1 MSKVEGVS
9 KVESVSKV
17 KGLQTFPGNRII
29 WHALIVGVVWLLLL
43 LLNNNIDPLYSSYL
57 ALIAM
62 YATAMFG
69 MTILVGLSGQVSL
82 GNGALMA
89 VGGYVFALT
98 SMNWETVP
106 IFGWQWNAI
115 WSMVF
120 AGLGGVLVGGV
131 VGGLAARLKGPYLA
145 GLTLGLAV
153 GVPAITNRFPELL
166 GGENGLMLTVPY
178 PDGGYAAAGAAA
190 SLDPGAEGE
199 LESTTDPGGD
209 QNGELGTDDQ
219 FAELDLS
226 EFDQETDP
234 DAGLATEDLLTEE
247 DFGSGDQLA
256 DGDLLTEEDFGSGDQ
271 LADGDL
277 LTEEDFGSGDQ
288 LGLDGTDIGTDI
300 GTDAGTDIGA
310 DLNVDSDSLL
320 DGFDSGFIIERWQ
333 ASMAIAVAC
342 IVAFAALNLVRGRQ
356 GRVWKAV
363 RDDPIAAAVV
373 GISPSGS
380 KVSAFVVSSLFAA
393 LAGAVFAQILSF
405 IGPGAFGLGL
415 SLSLLVGIVLG
426 GRASLLGAILGA
438 ILLVWLPE
446 LVDGLA
452 GERGWPEQ
460 ITNNAPNLLYGLL
473 VVAVVLAAPGG
484 VTGTIRSWVDKAR
497 GKARSPLS

>member
-1 MSKVEGVS
+1 MKN
-9 KVESVSKV
+9 
-17 KGLQTFPGNRII
+17 LRTFPGNRII
-29 WHALIVGVVWLLLL
+29 WHAVIVGVVWLLLL
-43 LLNNNIDPLYSSYL
+43 LLNNNIDPLYSLSL

-98 SMNWETVP
+98 SMNWQTVP
-106 IFGWQWNAI
+106 IFGWEWNAI

-131 VGGLAARLKGPYLA
+131 IGGLAARLRGPYLA

-178 PDGGYAAAGAAA
+178 PEGGYAAAAAGSDTA
-190 SLDPGAEGE
+190 TDGTTEVTIDPNTGVD
-199 LESTTDPGGD
+199 ES
-209 QNGELGTDDQ
+209 QY
-219 FAELDLS
+219 AELDMS
-226 EFDQETDP
+226 QFDQGVDLNA
-234 DAGLATEDLLTEE
+234 DLAPEDMLT
-247 DFGSGDQLA
+247 
-256 DGDLLTEEDFGSGDQ
+256 DGDLLTADDFGTGDQ
-271 LADGDL
+271 LAQGDM
-277 LTEEDFGSGDQ
+277 LTDEDFGTGTD
-288 LGLDGTDIGTDI
+288 LGLDGTDP
-300 GTDAGTDIGA
+300 GA
-310 DLNVDSDSLL
+310 DLATNPNL
-320 DGFDSGFIIERWQ
+320 DPTGITDTFDSGFIIERWQ

-342 IVAFAALNLVRGRQ
+342 LVAFAALNLVRGRQ

-380 KVSAFVVSSLFAA
+380 KISAFVVSSLFAA

-405 IGPGAFGLGL
+405 VGPGAFGLGL

-426 GRASLLGAILGA
+426 GRASLLGAIIGA
-438 ILLVWLPE
+438 LLLVWLPE
-446 LVDGLA
+446 LVNGLS

-484 VTGTIRSWVDKAR
+484 ITGTIRSWVDKAR
-497 GKARSPLS
+497 GKTRSPLS

>member
-1 MSKVEGVS
+1 MSKVAEVS
-9 KVESVSKV
+9 KVEEVSKV
-17 KGLQTFPGNRII
+17 KSLQTFPGNRII

-190 SLDPGAEGE
+190 SLDPGTEGE

-234 DAGLATEDLLTEE
+234 DAGLATE
-247 DFGSGDQLA
+247 
-256 DGDLLTEEDFGSGDQ
+256 DLLTEEDFGSGDQ

>member
-1 MSKVEGVS
+1 MSLLTD
-9 KVESVSKV
+9 V
-17 KGLQTFPGNRII
+17 KNMSNAQKLRTFPGNRIV
-29 WHALIVGVVWLLLL
+29 WHAVIVGVVWLLLL

-57 ALIAM
+57 ALVAM

-98 SMNWETVP
+98 SMNWQTVP
-106 IFGWQWNAI
+106 IFGWEWNAV

-120 AGLGGVLVGGV
+120 AGLGGILIGGI

-178 PDGGYAAAGAAA
+178 PAGGYAASEIAAGTESGAETSDPNSDAGSDTGAAA
-190 SLDPGAEGE
+190 GE
-199 LESTTDPGGD
+199 D
-209 QNGELGTDDQ
+209 QY
-219 FAELDLS
+219 AELDLS
-226 EFDQETDP
+226 EFDQGVDASSDP
-234 DAGLATEDLLTEE
+234 NATLATEDLLTE
-247 DFGSGDQLA
+247 
-256 DGDLLTEEDFGSGDQ
+256 GDLLTLDDFSNG
-271 LADGDL
+271 GDL
-277 LTEEDFGSGDQ
+277 GLESADPAVEPSVDPSVDA
-288 LGLDGTDIGTDI
+288 GLDPGLNPSGITD
-300 GTDAGTDIGA
+300 
-310 DLNVDSDSLL
+310 S
-320 DGFDSGFIIERWQ
+320 FDTGFIIERWQ
-333 ASMAIAVAC
+333 ASMAIAVARL
-342 IVAFAALNLVRGRQ
+342 VAFAALNLIRGRQ

-405 IGPGAFGLGL
+405 VGPGAFGLGL

-426 GRASLLGAILGA
+426 GRSSLLGAILGA
-438 ILLVWLPE
+438 LIIVWLPE
-446 LVDGLA
+446 LVNGLS
-452 GERGWPEQ
+452 GERGWPDQ

-484 VTGTIRSWVDKAR
+484 ITGTVRSWIDRSR
-497 GKARSPLS
+497 GKSRSPLS

>member
-1 MSKVEGVS
+1 MSNVSDVKNVEKLS
-9 KVESVSKV
+9 STQKLRS
-17 KGLQTFPGNRII
+17 FPGNRIV
-29 WHALIVGVVWLLLL
+29 WHAVIVGAVWLLLL

-57 ALIAM
+57 ALVAM

-98 SMNWETVP
+98 SMNWQTVP
-106 IFGWQWNAI
+106 IFGWQWNAV

-120 AGLGGVLVGGV
+120 AGLGGILIGGI

-178 PDGGYAAAGAAA
+178 PAGGYAASDGSEAAA
-190 SLDPGAEGE
+190 GTDSGTESTDPDADPGIDSGTATGE
-199 LESTTDPGGD
+199 D
-209 QNGELGTDDQ
+209 QY
-219 FAELDLS
+219 AELDLS
-226 EFDQETDP
+226 EFDQGLDENIDP
-234 DAGLATEDLLTEE
+234 NASVGTEDLLTE
-247 DFGSGDQLA
+247 
-256 DGDLLTEEDFGSGDQ
+256 GDLLTLDDLSDG
-271 LADGDL
+271 GDL
-277 LTEEDFGSGDQ
+277 GLESAEPTVESSIDPNGDTGVD
-288 LGLDGTDIGTDI
+288 LGVDAGLDPSGFTD
-300 GTDAGTDIGA
+300 
-310 DLNVDSDSLL
+310 S
-320 DGFDSGFIIERWQ
+320 FDSGFIIERWQ

-342 IVAFAALNLVRGRQ
+342 LVAFAALNLIRGRQ

-380 KVSAFVVSSLFAA
+380 KVSAFVISSLFAA

-405 IGPGAFGLGL
+405 VGPGAFGLGL

-426 GRASLLGAILGA
+426 GRSSLLGAILGA
-438 ILLVWLPE
+438 LIIVWLPE

-452 GERGWPEQ
+452 GERGWPDQ
-460 ITNNAPNLLYGLL
+460 LTNNAPNLLYGLL

-484 VTGTIRSWVDKAR
+484 ITGTLRSWIDKSR
-497 GKARSPLS
+497 GKSRSPLS

>member
-1 MSKVEGVS
+1 MNNMSD
-9 KVESVSKV
+9 V
-17 KGLQTFPGNRII
+17 KNVDKSGNAQKLRSFPGNRIV
-29 WHALIVGVVWLLLL
+29 WHAVIVGAVWLLLL

-57 ALIAM
+57 ALVAM
-62 YATAMFG
+62 YATAMIG

-98 SMNWETVP
+98 SMNWQTVP
-106 IFGWQWNAI
+106 FFGWQWNAV

-120 AGLGGVLVGGV
+120 AGLGGIIIGLI

-153 GVPAITNRFPELL
+153 GVPAITNRFPGLL

-178 PDGGYAAAGAAA
+178 PAGGYAASEGFETTPGTTEPNA
-190 SLDPGAEGE
+190 DPGLDGNADTGE
-199 LESTTDPGGD
+199 D
-209 QNGELGTDDQ
+209 QY
-219 FAELDLS
+219 AELDLS
-226 EFDQETDP
+226 EFDQGLDETSDP
-234 DAGLATEDLLTEE
+234 NASVGTEDLLTE
-247 DFGSGDQLA
+247 
-256 DGDLLTEEDFGSGDQ
+256 GDLLTLDDFSGE
-271 LADGDL
+271 GD
-277 LTEEDFGSGDQ
+277 
-288 LGLDGTDIGTDI
+288 LGLDSFDPTVEPSIDPNFDI
-300 GTDAGTDIGA
+300 DAGGDPTG
-310 DLNVDSDSLL
+310 VTDSL
-320 DGFDSGFIIERWQ
+320 DAGFVIEQWQ

-342 IVAFAALNLVRGRQ
+342 LVAFTALNLIRGRQ

-405 IGPGAFGLGL
+405 VGPGAFGLGL

-426 GRASLLGAILGA
+426 GRSSLLGAILGA
-438 ILLVWLPE
+438 LIIVWLPE

-452 GERGWPEQ
+452 GERGWPDQ

-484 VTGTIRSWVDKAR
+484 ITGTVRSWIGKSR
-497 GKARSPLS
+497 GKSRSPLS

>member
-1 MSKVEGVS
+1 MKN
-9 KVESVSKV
+9 
-17 KGLQTFPGNRII
+17 LRTFPGNRII
-29 WHALIVGVVWLLLL
+29 WHAVIVGVVWLLLL

-98 SMNWETVP
+98 SMNWQTVP

-131 VGGLAARLKGPYLA
+131 IGGLAARLRGPYLA

-178 PDGGYAAAGAAA
+178 PEGGYAAAAAGSDA
-190 SLDPGAEGE
+190 
-199 LESTTDPGGD
+199 TTDTAID
-209 QNGELGTDDQ
+209 TAIDGTTEVAIDPNTGVDESQ
-219 FAELDLS
+219 YAELDMS
-226 EFDQETDP
+226 QFDQGVDLNADVAP
-234 DAGLATEDLLTEE
+234 EDMLT
-247 DFGSGDQLA
+247 
-256 DGDLLTEEDFGSGDQ
+256 DGDLLTADDFGTGDQ
-271 LADGDL
+271 LAQGDM
-277 LTEEDFGSGDQ
+277 LTDEDFGTGTD
-288 LGLDGTDIGTDI
+288 LGLDGTDP
-300 GTDAGTDIGA
+300 GA
-310 DLNVDSDSLL
+310 DLGSDLATNPNL
-320 DGFDSGFIIERWQ
+320 DPTGITDTFDSGFIIERWQ

-342 IVAFAALNLVRGRQ
+342 LVAFAALNLVRGRQ

-363 RDDPIAAAVV
+363 RDDPIAAAVI

-380 KVSAFVVSSLFAA
+380 KISAFVVSSLFAA

-426 GRASLLGAILGA
+426 GRASLLGAIVGA
-438 ILLVWLPE
+438 LLLVWLPE
-446 LVDGLA
+446 LVNGLS

-484 VTGTIRSWVDKAR
+484 ITGTIRSWVDKAR
-497 GKARSPLS
+497 GKTRSPLS

>member
-1 MSKVEGVS
+1 MSNMS
-9 KVESVSKV
+9 DV
-17 KGLQTFPGNRII
+17 KNVDRLSHAQKLRTFPGNRIV
-29 WHALIVGVVWLLLL
+29 WHAVIVGVVWLLLL

-57 ALIAM
+57 ALVAM

-98 SMNWETVP
+98 SMNWQTVP
-106 IFGWQWNAI
+106 IFGWQWNAV

-120 AGLGGVLVGGV
+120 AGLGGILIGGI

-178 PDGGYAAAGAAA
+178 PAGGYAASG
-190 SLDPGAEGE
+190 SSEVSSG
-199 LESTTDPGGD
+199 TTDPNADPGIADGED
-209 QNGELGTDDQ
+209 QY
-219 FAELDLS
+219 AELDLS
-226 EFDQETDP
+226 GFDQGLDPSTDP
-234 DAGLATEDLLTEE
+234 NATAGTEDLVAE
-247 DFGSGDQLA
+247 
-256 DGDLLTEEDFGSGDQ
+256 GDLLTLDDLSG
-271 LADGDL
+271 DGDL
-277 LTEEDFGSGDQ
+277 
-288 LGLDGTDIGTDI
+288 GLDIADPTAEPSIDPNIDPNIDTGV
-300 GTDAGTDIGA
+300 DAGGDPLGITE
-310 DLNVDSDSLL
+310 S
-320 DGFDSGFIIERWQ
+320 FDSGFIIERWQ

-342 IVAFAALNLVRGRQ
+342 LVAFAALNLIRGRQ

-426 GRASLLGAILGA
+426 GRSSLLGAILGA
-438 ILLVWLPE
+438 LIIVWLPE
-446 LVDGLA
+446 LVNGLA
-452 GERGWPEQ
+452 GDRGWPDQ

-473 VVAVVLAAPGG
+473 VVAVVLSAPGG
-484 VTGTIRSWVDKAR
+484 ITGTVRSWVDKAR
-497 GKARSPLS
+497 GKDRSPLS

>member
-1 MSKVEGVS
+1 MKN
-9 KVESVSKV
+9 
-17 KGLQTFPGNRII
+17 LRTFPGNRII
-29 WHALIVGVVWLLLL
+29 WHAVIVGVVWLLLL

-98 SMNWETVP
+98 SMNWQTVP

-131 VGGLAARLKGPYLA
+131 IGGLAARLRGPYLA

-153 GVPAITNRFPELL
+153 GVPAIANRFPELL

-178 PDGGYAAAGAAA
+178 PEGGYAAAAAGSDTA
-190 SLDPGAEGE
+190 TDT
-199 LESTTDPGGD
+199 TTDATSD
-209 QNGELGTDDQ
+209 GTTEVTIDPNTGVDESQ
-219 FAELDLS
+219 YAELDMS
-226 EFDQETDP
+226 QFDQGVDP
-234 DAGLATEDLLTEE
+234 NADLAPEDMLT
-247 DFGSGDQLA
+247 
-256 DGDLLTEEDFGSGDQ
+256 DGDLLTADDFGTGDQ
-271 LADGDL
+271 LAQGDM
-277 LTEEDFGSGDQ
+277 LTDEDFVTGTD
-288 LGLDGTDIGTDI
+288 LGLDGTDP
-300 GTDAGTDIGA
+300 GA
-310 DLNVDSDSLL
+310 DLATTPNL
-320 DGFDSGFIIERWQ
+320 DPTGITDTFDSGFIIERWQ

-342 IVAFAALNLVRGRQ
+342 LVAFAALNLVRGRQ

-363 RDDPIAAAVV
+363 RDDPIAAAVI

-380 KVSAFVVSSLFAA
+380 KISAFVVSSLFAA

-426 GRASLLGAILGA
+426 GRASLLGAIIGA
-438 ILLVWLPE
+438 LLLVWLPE
-446 LVDGLA
+446 LVNGLS

-484 VTGTIRSWVDKAR
+484 ITGTIRSWVDQAR
-497 GKARSPLS
+497 DKTRSPLS

>member
-1 MSKVEGVS
+1 MKN
-9 KVESVSKV
+9 
-17 KGLQTFPGNRII
+17 LRTFPGNRII
-29 WHALIVGVVWLLLL
+29 WHAVIVGVVWLLLL

-98 SMNWETVP
+98 SMNWQTVP

-131 VGGLAARLKGPYLA
+131 IGGLAARLRGPYLA

-153 GVPAITNRFPELL
+153 GVPAIANRFPELL

-178 PDGGYAAAGAAA
+178 PEGGYAAAAAGSDA
-190 SLDPGAEGE
+190 
-199 LESTTDPGGD
+199 TTDTVTD
-209 QNGELGTDDQ
+209 TVTDGTTEVTIDPNTGVDESQ
-219 FAELDLS
+219 YAELDLS
-226 EFDQETDP
+226 QFDQGVDQNA
-234 DAGLATEDLLTEE
+234 DLAPEDMLT
-247 DFGSGDQLA
+247 
-256 DGDLLTEEDFGSGDQ
+256 DGDLLTADDFGTGDQ
-271 LADGDL
+271 LAQGDM
-277 LTEEDFGSGDQ
+277 LTDEDFGTGTD
-288 LGLDGTDIGTDI
+288 LGLDGTDL
-300 GTDAGTDIGA
+300 GA
-310 DLNVDSDSLL
+310 DLATTPNL
-320 DGFDSGFIIERWQ
+320 DPTGITDTFDSGFIIERWQ

-342 IVAFAALNLVRGRQ
+342 LVAFAALNLVRGRQ

-380 KVSAFVVSSLFAA
+380 KISAFVVSSLFAA

-426 GRASLLGAILGA
+426 GRASLLGAIIGA
-438 ILLVWLPE
+438 LLLVWLPE
-446 LVDGLA
+446 LVNGLS

-484 VTGTIRSWVDKAR
+484 ITGTIRSWVDKAR
-497 GKARSPLS
+497 GKTRSPLS

>member
-1 MSKVEGVS
+1 MNN
-9 KVESVSKV
+9 V
-17 KGLQTFPGNRII
+17 KNLRTFPGNRIM
-29 WHALIVGVVWLLLL
+29 WHAVIVGVVWLLLL

-57 ALIAM
+57 ALVAM

-98 SMNWETVP
+98 SMNWQTVP
-106 IFGWQWNAI
+106 LIGWQWNAV

-120 AGLGGVLVGGV
+120 AGLGGILIGGII
-131 VGGLAARLKGPYLA
+131 GGLAARLRGPYLA

-166 GGENGLMLTVPY
+166 GGESGLMLSVPY
-178 PDGGYAAAGAAA
+178 PAGGYAP
-190 SLDPGAEGE
+190 LDSAVGSSSDSSSDSGSDGTIDPN
-199 LESTTDPGGD
+199 STVEED
-209 QNGELGTDDQ
+209 QY
-219 FAELDLS
+219 AELDLS
-226 EFDQETDP
+226 EFEQDADP
-234 DAGLATEDLLTEE
+234 DADLAPEDLLT
-247 DFGSGDQLA
+247 
-256 DGDLLTEEDFGSGDQ
+256 DGDLLTDEDFG
-271 LADGDL
+271 
-277 LTEEDFGSGDQ
+277 
-288 LGLDGTDIGTDI
+288 
-300 GTDAGTDIGA
+300 AGTDLGIDGA
-310 DLNVDSDSLL
+310 DLGTDLEADLDAGVGTDLGADLTVDPTGITDA
-320 DGFDSGFIIERWQ
+320 FDSEFIIERWQ

-342 IVAFAALNLVRGRQ
+342 LVAFAALNLVRGRQ

-363 RDDPIAAAVV
+363 RDDPVAAAVV

-380 KVSAFVVSSLFAA
+380 KISAFVVSSLFAA

-426 GRASLLGAILGA
+426 GRSSLLGAILGA
-438 ILLVWLPE
+438 LLLVWLPE
-446 LVDGLA
+446 LVNGLS

-484 VTGTIRSWVDKAR
+484 VTGTVRAWVDKAR
-497 GKARSPLS
+497 GKTRSALS

>member
-1 MSKVEGVS
+1 MSN
-9 KVESVSKV
+9 V
-17 KGLQTFPGNRII
+17 KNLRTFPGNRIV
-29 WHALIVGVVWLLLL
+29 WHAVIVGAVWLLLL

-120 AGLGGVLVGGV
+120 AGLGGVLVGGLI
-131 VGGLAARLKGPYLA
+131 GGLAARLRGPYLA

-178 PDGGYAAAGAAA
+178 PEGGYAAAVAG
-190 SLDPGAEGE
+190 SDL
-199 LESTTDPGGD
+199 TTDTAIDGS
-209 QNGELGTDDQ
+209 TDVTVDPNTGADESQ
-219 FAELDLS
+219 YAELDLS
-226 EFDQETDP
+226 QFDQGTDLN
-234 DAGLATEDLLTEE
+234 AELAPGDMLADDDLLTAD
-247 DFGSGDQLA
+247 DFGTGDQLA
-256 DGDLLTEEDFGSGDQ
+256 EGDLLTDQDFGTGTD
-271 LADGDL
+271 
-277 LTEEDFGSGDQ
+277 
-288 LGLDGTDIGTDI
+288 LGLDGTDPGVDLGGDLAANPTVDPTGIT
-300 GTDAGTDIGA
+300 GA
-310 DLNVDSDSLL
+310 
-320 DGFDSGFIIERWQ
+320 FDSGFVIERWQ

-342 IVAFAALNLVRGRQ
+342 LVAFAALNLIRGRQ

-380 KVSAFVVSSLFAA
+380 KISAFVVSSLFAA

-405 IGPGAFGLGL
+405 VGPGAFGLGL

-438 ILLVWLPE
+438 LLIVWLPE
-446 LVDGLA
+446 LVDGLS
-452 GERGWPEQ
+452 GNRGWPEQ

-484 VTGTIRSWVDKAR
+484 ITGTIRSWVDKAR
-497 GKARSPLS
+497 GKTRSPLS